1 MTAQVESNTGPVKV
15 NGDGRFDSP
24 GHSALYFVYSFM
36 DCDTSKILACE
47 LVKVFCSL
55 FSLQCIYCF
64 IQQMPHVCALLL
76 LNSSP

>member
-24 GHSALYFVYSFM
+24 GHSALYCVYSFM

-47 LVKVFCSL
+47 LVKVICSL
-55 FSLQCIYCF
+55 FSNFAVHILFYSTNATCVPCF
-64 IQQMPHVCALLL
+64 F
-76 LNSSP
+76 